1 MKGSSKDIEIMSPV
15 GSYES
20 LIAAIQGK
28 ADAVYF
34 GIGQL
39 NMRSR
44 SSNNFTLED
53 LREISSICK
62 EKNIKTYLTLNTIIY
77 DGEVDL
83 MKSIV
88 DAAKEN
94 NITAIIA
101 SDMSVITYA
110 KKAGMEV
117 HMSTQCNITN
127 IEAVKYYSQFA
138 DVIVTA
144 RELSLKQVAEIVKSI
159 EKEQIKG
166 PSGNLIKIEVFVHG
180 ALCMA
185 ISGKCYL
192 SLDNMNY
199 SANRGACLQ
208 LCRRSYLVKDKEEG
222 YELEVD
228 KEYIMSP
235 KDLCTIGFLDK
246 IIQAGVC
253 VLKIEGRGRSP
264 EYVKTVTAC
273 YREAVDAVFD
283 ETYTK
288 EKIDEWML
296 RLGSVYNRGFWDGYY
311 LGRKTGE
318 WAEQYGSRTTKTK
331 VYVGKVTNY
340 FSKLNVA
347 EIKIETN
354 ELSVADDILV
364 IGPTTGVAEIKV
376 SEIRIA
382 LEKSQS
388 AVKGVV
394 CSIPITEL
402 VRRNDKVYKLVDSEQ
417 ELKKP

>member
-1 MKGSSKDIEIMSPV
+1 M
-15 GSYES
+15 
-20 LIAAIQGK
+20 
-28 ADAVYF
+28 
-34 GIGQL
+34 
-39 NMRSR
+39 
-44 SSNNFTLED
+44 
-53 LREISSICK
+53 
-62 EKNIKTYLTLNTIIY
+62 
-77 DGEVDL
+77 
-83 MKSIV
+83 
-88 DAAKEN
+88 
-94 NITAIIA
+94 
-101 SDMSVITYA
+101 
-110 KKAGMEV
+110 
-117 HMSTQCNITN
+117 
-127 IEAVKYYSQFA
+127 
-138 DVIVTA
+138 
-144 RELSLKQVAEIVKSI
+144 
-159 EKEQIKG
+159 
-166 PSGNLIKIEVFVHG
+166 HG

>member
-1 MKGSSKDIEIMSPV
+1 MKGTSKDIEIMSPV

-20 LIAAIQGK
+20 LMAAIQGK

-53 LREISSICK
+53 LREISTICK
-62 EKNIKTYLTLNTIIY
+62 EKNIKTYLTLNTIVY
-77 DGEVDL
+77 DAELNL

-88 DAAKEN
+88 DAANEN
-94 NITAIIA
+94 GITAIIA

-110 KKAGMEV
+110 KKAGVEV

-127 IEAVKYYSQFA
+127 IEVVKYYSQFA

-144 RELSLKQVAEIVKSI
+144 RELSLKQVAEIVSAI

-166 PSGNLIKIEVFVHG
+166 PSGKLVKIEVFVHG

-208 LCRRSYLVKDKEEG
+208 LCRRSYLVRDKEEG

-246 IIQAGVC
+246 IINAGVS

-273 YREAVDAVFD
+273 YREAVDAIFD
-283 ETYTK
+283 GAYSQD
-288 EKIDEWML
+288 KINEWTL
-296 RLGSVYNRGFWDGYY
+296 RLQSVYNRGFWDGYY

-318 WAEQYGSRTTKTK
+318 WTEQYGSRATKTK

-354 ELSVADDILV
+354 ELSVADEVLI
-364 IGPTTGVAEIKV
+364 IGPTTGVLEIKV
-376 SEIRIA
+376 SEIRIS
-382 LEKSQS
+382 LEKNKS
-388 AVKGVV
+388 AVKGDV

-402 VRRNDKVYKLVDSEQ
+402 VRRSDKVYKLVDS
-417 ELKKP
+417 K